1 MMIDYFEEIK
11 KRNLFVSDHSN
22 EINEKR
28 IFLRIDTNSAVV
40 NGNLD
45 LNSYKL
51 FAHAQTLKK
60 YVDAGAIPIIITHQ
74 GRRGDDEFIP
84 NLGPIARKME
94 GISGIKIN
102 YIDQVIGEKV
112 GEAINKLKL
121 GEALLIKNIRDYPHE
136 TEFETTHPC
145 HSDCTHCDRL
155 NKMANS
161 PLSQFFQNEVNAFV
175 NDGLSVCH
183 RCQLSVVALTK
194 MIPFY
199 FGLLLESELQ
209 TIQEMIDDLKNG
221 KDVTFFI
228 GGKKFEK
235 LNYLEKILEYPGAR
249 FLTGGLIGQY
259 FAYADGLEFN
269 EENKKLMKPSEIE
282 NAARLLDKFR
292 DKIFYPLDF
301 KTDDDSDVARGRLRS
316 SNRVIMDIG
325 PETLNYYA
333 KNVNGRSVFAGVMGV
348 FEKGFDNTL
357 KLLRMAAAPDA
368 VNLGGHSSAALF
380 QDHGIYHYFT
390 QRGGKV
396 ITAGGAALA
405 LLAGEKMPG
414 LETCFCK
421 EEK

>member
-1 MMIDYFEEIK
+1 MLPGVLMIDYLQEIK
-11 KRNLFVSDHSN
+11 NRNLFVSGHLN
-22 EINEKR
+22 EISEKR

-45 LNSYKL
+45 LDSYKL

-60 YVDAGAIPIIITHQ
+60 YVDAGALPIVITHQ

-84 NLGPIARKME
+84 NLEPIAKKME
-94 GISGIKIN
+94 EISGVKVN
-102 YIDQVIGEKV
+102 YIDDIMSEKV
-112 GEAINKLKL
+112 GVAINTLKS
-121 GEALLIKNIRDYPHE
+121 GESLLIKNIRDHPHE
-136 TEFETTHPC
+136 TDLK
-145 HSDCTHCDRL
+145 SIGD
-155 NKMANS
+155 MVNS
-161 PLSQFFQNEVNAFV
+161 PLTQFFRNQVDMFI

-183 RCQLSVVALTK
+183 RCQLSVVALARI
-194 MIPFY
+194 MPFY

-209 TIQEMIDDLKNG
+209 TIQELTNDLMNG
-221 KDVTFFI
+221 RDVTFFI

-235 LNYLEKILEYPGAR
+235 LNYLEKILEYPGVR

-259 FAYADGLEFN
+259 IAYADGLEFN
-269 EENKKLMKPSEIE
+269 EENKKLMKSSEIE
-282 NAARLLDKFR
+282 KAAILLDKFR
-292 DKIFYPLDF
+292 DKILYPLDF
-301 KTDDDSDVARGRLRS
+301 MMDDGSNVARGRLRS
-316 SNRVIMDIG
+316 SNRIIMDIG

-357 KLLRMAAAPDA
+357 KLLRMASAPDT

-380 QDHGIYHYFT
+380 QHNGDYNYFT

-414 LETCFCK
+414 LDTCFTK
-421 EEK
+421 DEK

>member
-1 MMIDYFEEIK
+1 MTNYLQEIK
-11 KRNLFVSDHSN
+11 NRNLFVREHLN

-28 IFLRIDTNSAVV
+28 VFLRIDTNSAVV

-60 YVDAGAIPIIITHQ
+60 YVDAGAVPIVITHQ

-84 NLGPIARKME
+84 NLEPIARKME
-94 GISGIKIN
+94 EISGVEIN
-102 YIDQVIGEKV
+102 YIDQIIGEEV
-112 GEAINKLKL
+112 GGAINRLKL
-121 GEALLIKNIRDYPHE
+121 GEALLIKNIRDHPHE
-136 TEFETTHPC
+136 TEFGSTHPC
-145 HSDCTHCDRL
+145 HSNCAHCERL
-155 NKMANS
+155 SKMANS
-161 PLSQFFQNEVNAFV
+161 PLSQFYRDEVNMFV

-183 RCQLSVVALTK
+183 RCQLSVIALTQ
-194 MIPFY
+194 MMPFY

-209 TIQEMIDDLKNG
+209 TIQELTNELING
-221 KDVTFFI
+221 REVTFFI

-235 LNYLEKILEYPGAR
+235 LNYLEKILEYPNVR

-259 FAYADGLEFN
+259 IAYADGLEFN
-269 EENKKLMKPSEIE
+269 EENKKFMKPSEIE
-282 NAARLLDKFR
+282 NAHRLLDKFR
-292 DKIFYPLDF
+292 NKIFYPLDF
-301 KTDDDSDVARGRLRS
+301 TMDDGSIVARGRLRS

-325 PETLNYYA
+325 PETLNYYS
-333 KNVNGRSVFAGVMGV
+333 KNINGRTVFAGVMGV

-357 KLLRMAAAPDA
+357 KLLRTAAAPDTI
-368 VNLGGHSSAALF
+368 NLGGHSSAALF
-380 QDHGIYHYFT
+380 QNHGIYHYFT
-390 QRGGKV
+390 QKGGKV

-414 LETCFCK
+414 LDICFSK

>member
-1 MMIDYFEEIK
+1 MTNYLQEIK
-11 KRNLFVSDHSN
+11 RRKLFISEHLD

-28 IFLRIDTNSAVV
+28 VFLRIDTNSAIV

-45 LNSYKL
+45 LDSYKL
-51 FAHAQTLKK
+51 FAHGQTLKK

-74 GRRGDDEFIP
+74 GRKGDNEFIP
-84 NLGPIARKME
+84 NLEPIAKKME
-94 GISGIKIN
+94 EISGVKVR

-112 GEAINKLKL
+112 GEVINGLKL
-121 GEALLIKNIRDYPHE
+121 GEALMIRNIRDHPHE
-136 TEFETTHPC
+136 TKFEAL
-145 HSDCTHCDRL
+145 HSCNSNCSHCTRL
-155 NKMANS
+155 NEMTES
-161 PLSQFFQNEVNAFV
+161 QISQFYQNEVDVFV

-194 MIPFY
+194 IIPFY
-199 FGLLLESELQ
+199 FGLLLESELK
-209 TIQEMIDDLKNG
+209 TIQELMDDLKNG

-259 FAYADGLEFN
+259 IAYADGLEFN
-269 EENKKLMKPSEIE
+269 EENKKLMKSSEIE
-282 NAARLLDKFR
+282 NATRLLDKFR
-292 DKIFYPLDF
+292 EKIFYPLDF
-301 KTDDDSDVARGRLRS
+301 IMNDGSIVVRGRLRS

-333 KNVNGRSVFAGVMGV
+333 KNINGRTVFAGVMGV

-357 KLLRMAAAPDA
+357 KLLRLAAAPDT

-405 LLAGEKMPG
+405 LLAKEKMPG
-414 LETCFCK
+414 LNTCFLK

>member
-1 MMIDYFEEIK
+1 MMIDYLREIK
-11 KRNLFVSDHSN
+11 KRNLFVSEHLD

-28 IFLRIDTNSAVV
+28 VFLRIDTNSAVV
-40 NGNLD
+40 NGKLD

-60 YVDAGAIPIIITHQ
+60 YVDAGSLPIIVTHQ
-74 GRRGDDEFIP
+74 GRKGDNEFIP
-84 NLGPIARKME
+84 NLEPIARKME
-94 GISGIKIN
+94 GISGVKVN
-102 YIDQVIGEKV
+102 YVDDIMNKKV
-112 GEAINKLKL
+112 GVAINTLKS
-121 GEALLIKNIRDYPHE
+121 GEALLIRNVRDHPHE
-136 TEFETTHPC
+136 TDLKSMEDMT
-145 HSDCTHCDRL
+145 
-155 NKMANS
+155 NS
-161 PLSQFFQNEVNAFV
+161 PVTQFFKNQVDMFI

-183 RCQLSVVALTK
+183 RCQLSVVALSQLT
-194 MIPFY
+194 PFY

-209 TIQEMIDDLKNG
+209 TIQELIDDLKNG

-259 FAYADGLEFN
+259 IAYADGLEFN
-269 EENKKLMKPSEIE
+269 EQNKKLMKPGEIE
-282 NAARLLDKFR
+282 NALRLLDKFR

-301 KTDDDSDVARGRLRS
+301 KMDDDSIVARGRLRS
-316 SNRVIMDIG
+316 SNRIIMDIG

-333 KNVNGRSVFAGVMGV
+333 KNVNGRSVFAGIMGV

-357 KLLRMAAAPDA
+357 KLLRMAAAPDT

-380 QDHGIYHYFT
+380 QDHGIYNYFT

-405 LLAGEKMPG
+405 LLAREKMPG
-414 LETCFCK
+414 LDTCFCK
-421 EEK
+421 GEK

>member
-1 MMIDYFEEIK
+1 MVNYFEEIK
-11 KRNLFVSDHSN
+11 KRNLFVSEHLD
-22 EINEKR
+22 EVNEKR

-51 FAHAQTLKK
+51 FAHAQTLKE
-60 YVDAGAIPIIITHQ
+60 YVDAGALPVIATHQ
-74 GRRGDDEFIP
+74 GRKGDDDFVP
-84 NLGPIARKME
+84 NLSPLAKKME
-94 GISGIKIN
+94 QISGVKVN
-102 YIDQVIGEKV
+102 YVDDIVGEKV
-112 GEAINKLKL
+112 GKAINKLKL
-121 GEALLIKNIRDYPHE
+121 GEALLIKNMRDHPHE
-136 TEFETTHPC
+136 TELE
-145 HSDCTHCDRL
+145 SIED
-155 NKMANS
+155 MINS
-161 PLSQFFQNEVNAFV
+161 PITQFFKNQVDMFI

-183 RCQLSVVALTK
+183 RCQLSVVALSQI
-194 MIPFY
+194 IPFY
-199 FGLLLESELQ
+199 FGLLLEPELKI
-209 TIQEMIDDLKNG
+209 IQDLIEELEDG

-235 LNYLEKILEYPGAR
+235 LNYLEKILGYPGAR

-259 FAYADGLEFN
+259 IAYADGLEFN
-269 EENKKLMKPSEIE
+269 EENKKFMDTSEVE
-282 NAARLLDKFR
+282 SATKLLDKFR

-301 KTDDDSDVARGRLRS
+301 TMDDNNVVARGRLRS

-357 KLLRMAAAPDA
+357 KLLRMASGPDTI
-368 VNLGGHSSAALF
+368 NLGGHSSAALF

-396 ITAGGAALA
+396 LAAGGAALS

-414 LETCFCK
+414 LEACFCK

>member
-1 MMIDYFEEIK
+1 MIDYLQEIK
-11 KRNLFVSDHSN
+11 KRGLFVSEHLND
-22 EINEKR
+22 IDKKR
-28 IFLRIDTNSAVV
+28 VFLRIDTNSAVV

-45 LNSYKL
+45 LDSYKL

-84 NLGPIARKME
+84 DLEPIARKME
-94 GISGIKIN
+94 EISGVKVN
-102 YIDQVIGEKV
+102 YIDDIIGERV
-112 GEAINKLKL
+112 GVAINTLKS
-121 GEALLIKNIRDYPHE
+121 GEALLIKNIRCHSHE
-136 TEFETTHPC
+136 TDFKSIE
-145 HSDCTHCDRL
+145 D
-155 NKMANS
+155 MINS
-161 PLSQFFQNEVNAFV
+161 PTAQFFKNQVDTFI

-183 RCQLSVVALTK
+183 RCQLSVVALAQI
-194 MIPFY
+194 MPFY

-209 TIQEMIDDLKNG
+209 TIKELTNDLTNG

-235 LNYLEKILEYPGAR
+235 LNYLEKILEYSGVR

-259 FAYADGLEFN
+259 IAYADGLEFN
-269 EENKKLMKPSEIE
+269 EENKRSMKSSEIE
-282 NAARLLDKFR
+282 NARRLLDKFR

-301 KTDDDSDVARGRLRS
+301 RMDDGSNVPRGRLRS
-316 SNRVIMDIG
+316 SNYVIMDIG
-325 PETLNYYA
+325 SETLNYYA

-357 KLLRMAAAPDA
+357 KLLRMASAPDT

-380 QDHGIYHYFT
+380 QHNGLYNYFT

-405 LLAGEKMPG
+405 LLAGERMPG
-414 LETCFCK
+414 LETCFRK

>member
-1 MMIDYFEEIK
+1 MVNYLEEIK
-11 KRNLFVSDHSN
+11 KRDLFVSEHID

-45 LNSYKL
+45 LDSYKL

-60 YVDAGAIPIIITHQ
+60 YVDAGALPIIVTHQ
-74 GRRGDDEFIP
+74 GRKGDDDFVS
-84 NLGPIARKME
+84 NLEPLARKME
-94 GISGIKIN
+94 EISGVKVN
-102 YIDQVIGEKV
+102 YVDEIMGEKV
-112 GEAINKLKL
+112 GKAINKLRL
-121 GEALLIKNIRDYPHE
+121 GEALLVKNMRDHPHE
-136 TEFETTHPC
+136 TELE
-145 HSDCTHCDRL
+145 SIED
-155 NKMANS
+155 MINS
-161 PLSQFFQNEVNAFV
+161 PITQFFKNQVDMFI

-183 RCQLSVVALTK
+183 RCQLSVVALSQ
-194 MIPFY
+194 IVPFY
-199 FGLLLESELQ
+199 FGLLLEPELKI
-209 TIQEMIDDLKNG
+209 IQDLIEELEDG

-235 LNYLEKILEYPGAR
+235 LNYLEKILGYPGAR

-259 FAYADGLEFN
+259 IAYADGLEFN
-269 EENKKLMKPSEIE
+269 EENKKFMDTSEVE
-282 NAARLLDKFR
+282 SATKLLDKFR

-301 KTDDDSDVARGRLRS
+301 TMDDNNVVARGRLRS

-357 KLLRMAAAPDA
+357 KLLRMASGPDTI
-368 VNLGGHSSAALF
+368 NLGGHSSAALF
-380 QDHGIYHYFT
+380 QNHGIYHYFT

-396 ITAGGAALA
+396 LAAGGAALS
-405 LLAGEKMPG
+405 LLAGEKMSG
-414 LETCFCK
+414 LEACFCK